1 MKFRV
6 IKKGSVTKHLVHTT
20 KNGVDTPEEMWKIT
34 TVPDTEYTFDADSLE
49 MDKKRNSLEFEIWFK
64 RGKKTAALFKGMTW
78 DVVIP
83 ADGEVVYNYPEEPI
97 ND

>member
-1 MKFRV
+1 MMFQV
-6 IKKGSVTKHLVHTT
+6 IKKGSVTKYLVHIA
-20 KNGVDTPEEMWKIT
+20 KDGIGTPEETWKIT
-34 TVPDTEYTFDADSLE
+34 TVPDTEYMFDADSLE

-64 RGKKTAALFKGMTW
+64 RGRKIVALFKGTTW

-83 ADGEVVYNYPEEPI
+83 ADGEVVYNYPGEPT